1 MSNTKNII
9 SRMLGFVIVIVII
22 TSVFFKPL
30 KLAFFANPAINGLI
44 IGVLLVGT
52 VYVFR
57 QVFILNPEI
66 KWIKSYKKNSS
77 LLSEQKSPRML
88 APMATML
95 GDNNFKKNLSTLSMR
110 TLLDGISSRLDE
122 SREISRYVTGLLI
135 FLGLLGTFLGLLE
148 TINSI
153 GNTIST
159 LKIEGENFTNQFNML
174 KSGLEAPLKG
184 MGTAFSSSL
193 FGLSGS
199 LILGFLDLQA
209 GQAQNRFYNELEEW
223 LSKRTQ
229 LTSSNTF
236 NEAEQ
241 SVPVYVQAL
250 LEQTVENLDN
260 LRRTVASA
268 EGSRQNSDKVILK
281 LQDSLAT
288 LTEQTK
294 TEQDLMVRLIESQI
308 DMKPILERISETENS
323 ITLKNL
329 QSHLKNIEK
338 FSSQLVQT
346 TTKGQEQ
353 MLYDLRNEFKLLAK
367 TLAASMTNIRKK
379 D

>member
-135 FLGLLGTFLGLLE
+135 FLGLLGTFWGLLE

>member
-1 MSNTKNII
+1 MSNTHNII
-9 SRMLGFVIVIVII
+9 SRMLAFVIVIIII
-22 TSVFFKPL
+22 TALFFEPL
-30 KLAFFANPAINGLI
+30 KLAFLANPAINGLI

-66 KWIKSYKKNSS
+66 KWIKSYKKNS
-77 LLSEQKSPRML
+77 LLPSEQRPPRLL

-110 TLLDGISSRLDE
+110 SLLDGISSRLDE

-135 FLGLLGTFLGLLE
+135 FLGLLGTFWGLLE

-193 FGLSGS
+193 FGLTGS

-223 LSKRTQ
+223 LSTRTQ
-229 LTSSNTF
+229 LTSSNAF

-250 LEQTVENLDN
+250 LEQTVESLDN

-268 EGSRQNSDKVILK
+268 EGSRQNTDKVILK

-294 TEQDLMVRLIESQI
+294 TEQDLMVKLIESQI

-338 FSSQLVQT
+338 YNSQLVQS

>member
-1 MSNTKNII
+1 MSNTHNII
-9 SRMLGFVIVIVII
+9 SRMLAFVIVIIII
-22 TSVFFKPL
+22 TALFFEPL
-30 KLAFFANPAINGLI
+30 KLAFLANPAINGLI

-66 KWIKSYKKNSS
+66 KWIKSYKKNS
-77 LLSEQKSPRML
+77 LLPSEQRPPRLL

-110 TLLDGISSRLDE
+110 SLLDGISSRLDE

-135 FLGLLGTFLGLLE
+135 FLGLLGTFWGLLE

-193 FGLSGS
+193 FGLTGS

-223 LSKRTQ
+223 LSTRTQ
-229 LTSSNTF
+229 LTSSNAF

-250 LEQTVENLDN
+250 LEQTVESIDN

-268 EGSRQNSDKVILK
+268 EGSRQNTDKVILK

-294 TEQDLMVRLIESQI
+294 TEQDLMVKLIESQI

-338 FSSQLVQT
+338 YNSQLVQS

>member
-1 MSNTKNII
+1 MSKTHNII
-9 SRMLGFVIVIVII
+9 IRMSGFVIIVIAI
-22 TSVFFKPL
+22 AVFLNDPL
-30 KLAFFANPAINGLI
+30 KQAFLANPAINGLI
-44 IGVLLVGT
+44 IGVLLVGII
-52 VYVFR
+52 YVFR
-57 QVFILNPEI
+57 QVFLLSPEI
-66 KWIKSYKKNSS
+66 KWITSYKKNSS
-77 LLSEQKSPRML
+77 LIFEQKPPRML

-95 GDNNFKKNLSTLSMR
+95 GDSKLKKNLSTLSMR

-135 FLGLLGTFLGLLE
+135 FLGLLGTFWGLLE
-148 TINSI
+148 TITSV
-153 GNTIST
+153 TSAIST
-159 LKIEGENFTNQFNML
+159 LKIDGDDFTSQFNML

-193 FGLSGS
+193 FGLTGS

-223 LSKRTQ
+223 LSKKTQ
-229 LTSSNTF
+229 LTSSNTIIDG
-236 NEAEQ
+236 EQ

-268 EGSRQNSDKVILK
+268 ETSRKNTDKVILS
-281 LQDSLAT
+281 LQESLAT

-294 TEQDLMVRLIESQI
+294 TEQDLMVKLVESQI

-323 ITLKNL
+323 ISLKNL
-329 QSHLKNIEK
+329 QSHLKNIENY
-338 FSSQLVQT
+338 SSQLVQS

-353 MLYDLRNEFKLLAK
+353 MLYELRSEFKLLAK

>member
-135 FLGLLGTFLGLLE
+135 FFGLLGTFWGLLE

-223 LSKRTQ
+223 LSTRTQ

-250 LEQTVENLDN
+250 LEQTVESLDN